1 MDIKDGEREMSS
13 LKHLADKGYWIHII
27 VITMSI
33 LLFQTSVSNFILSYI
48 ELNEIIV
55 RFFSITFILVIA
67 DTILHQILE
76 LD

>member
-1 MDIKDGEREMSS
+1 MSA
-13 LKHLADKGYWIHII
+13 LKHLTDKGYWIHIV

-33 LLFQTSVSNFILSYI
+33 LLFQTSVSNFIISYI

-55 RFFSITFILVIA
+55 RFFSITFILVVA